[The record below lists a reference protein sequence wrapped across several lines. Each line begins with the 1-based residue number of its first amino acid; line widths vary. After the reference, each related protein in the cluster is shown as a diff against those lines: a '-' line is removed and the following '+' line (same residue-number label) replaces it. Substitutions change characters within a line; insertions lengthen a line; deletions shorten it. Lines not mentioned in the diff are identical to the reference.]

1 MRRFGL
7 MAAVLGLLLAVCV
20 PARAESEGAA
30 QDEVTMA
37 MATAKARAKAA
48 EEKNRAIRKAATS
61 AVRQPATG
69 PSDTIVVAAAGDQ
82 PGFTMVGENVTYTDP
97 TFVPYKLR
105 EAARR
110 ARANADL
117 ASIP

>member
-7 MAAVLGLLLAVCV
+7 MAALVGLLLAVCV
-20 PARAESEGAA
+20 PARAEADSGP
-30 QDEVTMA
+30 DEVA
-37 MATAKARAKAA
+37 MAKAKLKAVGQKGSPARACAVPAKA
-48 EEKNRAIRKAATS
+48 
-61 AVRQPATG
+61 ATG
-69 PSDTIVVAAAGDQ
+69 PSDTLVVAAAGPDQ

-117 ASIP
+117 ARIP